1 MLRRS
6 TRVALTA
13 AAVVGTLGVG
23 VAVAVDTPTCPYG
36 NTPHAAQSQ
45 PAGTTTQQ
53 QLRKR
58 DGSGPRH
65 AQRSQ
70 QRDRQGPG
78 RADGGPGNRGADCP
92 YRS

>member
-6 TRVALTA
+6 TRVALTTA
-13 AAVVGTLGVG
+13 PSSAPSGWASPWPSTRRPARTATPRTLRSRS
-23 VAVAVDTPTCPYG
+23 C
-36 NTPHAAQSQ
+36 
-45 PAGTTTQQ
+45 GTTTQQ

-92 YRS
+92 YCS